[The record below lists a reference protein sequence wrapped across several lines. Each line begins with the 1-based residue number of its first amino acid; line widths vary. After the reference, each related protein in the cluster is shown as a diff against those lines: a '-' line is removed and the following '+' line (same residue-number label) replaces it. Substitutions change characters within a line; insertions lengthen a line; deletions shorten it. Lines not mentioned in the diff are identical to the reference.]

1 MEFRIF
7 LEIIWRRKW
16 IIIQAFAVIFLIIM
30 LGTFVLSPVYE
41 TSAKIL
47 MRDSNEQ
54 LSLLAQLGL
63 APSSSSAPRED
74 PETVTRVELVA
85 VNPYLEKVILKLQ
98 LRTSKGELMKS
109 KELLKS
115 MFLVSAILPK
125 PHVEM
130 EALEDTALIEITAS
144 ACDPEE
150 AAMIANTVA
159 EVYIDETLKDRKEDC
174 RKVKDLIE
182 AQCEAVRVQYVNR
195 MKEIEKFKAE
205 TDSIDMEKETEI
217 AIDKMATLIKAKES
231 NISDISDATA
241 RMETVKKQ
249 LDQESETA
257 LSGAAISESLQLE
270 ELKKQL
276 NDLNL
281 QLAGVLT
288 EKTPDHPSVVAMNRQ
303 IKRVRVL
310 RNE

>member
-1 MEFRIF
+1 
-7 LEIIWRRKW
+7 
-16 IIIQAFAVIFLIIM
+16 
-30 LGTFVLSPVYE
+30 
-41 TSAKIL
+41 
-47 MRDSNEQ
+47 
-54 LSLLAQLGL
+54 
-63 APSSSSAPRED
+63 
-74 PETVTRVELVA
+74 
-85 VNPYLEKVILKLQ
+85 
-98 LRTSKGELMKS
+98 
-109 KELLKS
+109 